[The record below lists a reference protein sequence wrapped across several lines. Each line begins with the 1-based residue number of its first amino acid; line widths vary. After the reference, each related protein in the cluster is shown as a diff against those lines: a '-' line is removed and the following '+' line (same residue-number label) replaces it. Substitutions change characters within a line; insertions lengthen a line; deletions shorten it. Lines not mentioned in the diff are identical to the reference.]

1 MPENPTAA
9 PIAPERQ
16 ALLQGLASQ
25 AAAWWRDQIAGPG
38 YLNKFNNGDTSRDG
52 EFARVLA
59 SMVAL
64 KSPQPAESEFD
75 RFERALSERVL
86 AFLQRDPSPSRP
98 NYEGAARYMVL
109 SVDYAPEG
117 ELRKAAEEV
126 RVSGFPWKTTMW
138 VNWDADAAK
147 CYLEVRCG
155 YGAPTQ
161 RLPALGEMPRTTDC

>member
-1 MPENPTAA
+1 MPENPTAD

-16 ALLQGLASQ
+16 VLLQGLARQ

-38 YLNKFNNGDTSRDG
+38 YLSKFNNGDTSQAG
-52 EFARVLA
+52 ELARVMA
-59 SMVAL
+59 STAAL
-64 KSPQPAESEFD
+64 KSPQPVASQFD
-75 RFERALSERVL
+75 RFEHALSERVL

-98 NYEGAARYMVL
+98 SYEGPARYLAL

-117 ELRKAAEEV
+117 ELRKAAEEAQ
-126 RVSGFPWKTTMW
+126 VSGFPWKTTMW

-147 CYLEVRCG
+147 CYIEVRCG

-161 RLPALGEMPRTTDC
+161 RLPAVGEAPAC